1 MRGIKRT
8 FGKGVLVTLILWF
21 ALAAG
26 FVWASDH
33 GNQAAAHGESLKA
46 DPHEAVATHG
56 DAHAGD
62 AVVHDHEAEAA
73 AVHNEGHGDAHAGGH
88 GDGHKVDSLSPEKLK
103 DLGFR
108 VMNFVVLLIILV
120 KFGAKPI
127 AESLGSRRQQIR
139 DELEDLEAK
148 KAKAEQDYK
157 EFSAKLETV
166 EKDVDSIVEKAVAQA
181 EVEKARI
188 LEAAEQSAADIKR
201 SAEAAV
207 ANEIVAA
214 KRDLKVSATEQ
225 AAVMAEE
232 IIVKNLTADDQVKII
247 EDYLDKVGAV
257 Q

>member
-1 MRGIKRT
+1 MRGMKGT
-8 FGKGVLVTLILWF
+8 FGKGALVALVLWF

-26 FVWASDH
+26 SVWASDSGTGH
-33 GNQAAAHGESLKA
+33 AAPA
-46 DPHEAVATHG
+46 
-56 DAHAGD
+56 DAHAVAAD
-62 AVVHDHEAEAA
+62 AHGAA
-73 AVHNEGHGDAHAGGH
+73 ADAGHAVADAGHGDAA
-88 GDGHKVDSLSPEKLK
+88 GDGHGGAHAYDSLSPAKLK

-148 KAKAEQDYK
+148 KVKAEQDYK
-157 EFSAKLETV
+157 DFSAKLESV
-166 EKDVDSIVEKAVAQA
+166 EKDVDTIVEKAVAQA
-181 EVEKARI
+181 EVEKGRI

-201 SAEAAV
+201 SAESAI
-207 ANEIVAA
+207 ANEITAA
-214 KRDLKVSATEQ
+214 KRDLKVSSTEQ

>member
-1 MRGIKRT
+1 MRGMKGT
-8 FGKGVLVTLILWF
+8 FGKGALVALVLWF

-26 FVWASDH
+26 SVWASDH
-33 GNQAAAHGESLKA
+33 GTSAGEGMLTADAHVTKAMPGEESAGHAIVEGHAEEAAALHGEA
-46 DPHEAVATHG
+46 AAEHG
-56 DAHAGD
+56 DAQG
-62 AVVHDHEAEAA
+62 
-73 AVHNEGHGDAHAGGH
+73 GAHV
-88 GDGHKVDSLSPEKLK
+88 VDSLSPAKLK

-108 VMNFVVLLIILV
+108 VMNFIVLLIILV

-139 DELEDLEAK
+139 DEIEDLEAK
-148 KAKAEQDYK
+148 KVKAEQDYK
-157 EFSAKLETV
+157 DFSLKLESV
-166 EKDVDSIVEKAVAQA
+166 EKDVDTIVEKAVAQA

-201 SAEAAV
+201 SAESAI
-207 ANEIVAA
+207 ANEITAA

-247 EDYLDKVGAV
+247 EDYLGKVGAV

>member
-8 FGKGVLVTLILWF
+8 AGKSVLFALVLWF
-21 ALAAG
+21 ALAMGNAY
-26 FVWASDH
+26 ASGH
-33 GNQAAAHGESLKA
+33 PESGEGVPTS
-46 DPHEAVATHG
+46 
-56 DAHAGD
+56 DAHTTTIMHEEASAGHGLESD
-62 AVVHDHEAEAA
+62 IAAEAA
-73 AVHNEGHGDAHAGGH
+73 VTHGEAAAGHGGGH
-88 GDGHKVDSLSPEKLK
+88 VPANSLSPAKLK

-108 VMNFVVLLIILV
+108 VMNFIVLLIILV

-127 AESLGSRRQQIR
+127 ADSLGSRRQQIR
-139 DELEDLEAK
+139 DEIEDLEAK

-157 EFSAKLETV
+157 EFSIKLESV
-166 EKDVDSIVEKAVAQA
+166 EKDVDTIVEKAVAQA

-201 SAEAAV
+201 SAESAIGG
-207 ANEIVAA
+207 EITAA
-214 KRDLKVSATEQ
+214 KRDLKIGATEQ

-232 IIVKNLTADDQVKII
+232 LIVKNLTADDQVKII

>member
-1 MRGIKRT
+1 MKRT
-8 FGKGVLVTLILWF
+8 FGKGVLVALILWF
-21 ALAAG
+21 GLAAG
-26 FVWASDH
+26 FVWATDH
-33 GNQAAAHGESLKA
+33 GSQVAAHGESLKV
-46 DPHEAVATHG
+46 DPHSAVATHG
-56 DAHAGD
+56 EENAGHAVVED
-62 AVVHDHEAEAA
+62 HATETAVVHDAA
-73 AVHNEGHGDAHAGGH
+73 ASGHDAAAADHGGGH
-88 GDGHKVDSLSPEKLK
+88 ATDSLSPAKLK

-139 DELEDLEAK
+139 DEIEDLEAK
-148 KAKAEQDYK
+148 KVKAEQDYK
-157 EFSAKLETV
+157 EFSLKLESV
-166 EKDVDSIVEKAVAQA
+166 EKDVDTIVEKAVAQA

-201 SAEAAV
+201 SAESAI
-207 ANEIVAA
+207 ANEITAA
-214 KRDLKVSATEQ
+214 KRDLKIGVTEQ

-232 IIVKNLTADDQVKII
+232 LIVKNLTADDQVKII